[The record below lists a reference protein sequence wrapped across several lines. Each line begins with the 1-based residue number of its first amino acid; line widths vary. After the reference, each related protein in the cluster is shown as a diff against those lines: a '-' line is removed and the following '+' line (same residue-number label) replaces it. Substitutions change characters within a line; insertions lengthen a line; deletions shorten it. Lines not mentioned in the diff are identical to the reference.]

1 MSFCTVVNCMD
12 GRVQLPVIE
21 YLRKRLGVPY
31 VDSVTEPGP
40 VLSLATEPTGKVVES
55 IMSRVAVSTGGHGSS
70 VVSVVAHGD
79 CGGNPADEETQ
90 REQLLAS
97 VELLA
102 ERFPGVTV
110 MGLWVD
116 ERWRVRE
123 VTNRPPD

>member
-1 MSFCTVVNCMD
+1 LSFCTVVNCID

-40 VLSLATEPTGKVVES
+40 VLTLAEDPTGAVAES
-55 IMSRVAVSTGGHGSS
+55 ILNRVAVSQERHGST

-79 CGGNPADEETQ
+79 CGGNPACEETQ

-102 ERFPGVTV
+102 ERFPRMTV
-110 MGLWVD
+110 MALWVD
-116 ERWRVRE
+116 EDWRVRE
-123 VTNRPPD
+123 VTNRPPG